1 MREMSAPAKVLVAL
15 VTALVTIPLVGSAA
29 GSVAAFDDVG
39 ATVDAAA
46 EFGAPR
52 RGVGEVVNKVVVIGI
67 DGLMFDKADSAQ
79 APRLRHLAAQGLLS
93 QGDIAGHITISGP
106 SWASALTGVW
116 DTEHGI
122 TDNEFDASPFLAH
135 PSVFTRIERAD
146 PARYTVSIG
155 TWHQIAT
162 IAATG
167 DRRADVAL
175 TTVPVADDPDE
186 SATDAAT
193 ATDVVSAIERCGPD
207 LVFTHLDQ
215 IDLAG
220 HQHGGASRAYLA
232 AIRRVDA
239 LVGQIVAA
247 VDRRAQAFPR
257 EQWTVLVTTDHGHLP
272 TGGHGGQ
279 TPAETADFVIARGPD
294 FTPGTVTSA
303 HTLID
308 LTPTVLDLLAA
319 PPGRLD
325 GHSLRARPTHADER

>member
-1 MREMSAPAKVLVAL
+1 MRETSAPAKVLVAL
-15 VTALVTIPLVGSAA
+15 ATALVTIPLVGSAA

-39 ATVDAAA
+39 VRVDATAA
-46 EFGAPR
+46 FGAPS
-52 RGVGEVVNKVVVIGI
+52 RGVGNVVNKVVVIGI
-67 DGLMFDKADSAQ
+67 DGLMFDKADATQ

-93 QGDIAGHITISGP
+93 QGSIAGHITVSGP

-122 TDNEFDASPFLAH
+122 TDNEFDGGPFLAH
-135 PSVFTRIERAD
+135 PTVFTRIERAD
-146 PARYTVSIG
+146 PSKHTVAIG

-167 DRRADVAL
+167 DRRADLAL
-175 TTVPVADDPDE
+175 TTAPVPDDPDE

-193 ATDVVSAIERCGPD
+193 ATEVISTIQRSGPD
-207 LVFTHLDQ
+207 LTFTHLDQ

-220 HQHGGASRAYLA
+220 HQHGGASRAYLS
-232 AIRRVDA
+232 AIRRVDE
-239 LVGQIVAA
+239 LVGTIVAA
-247 VDRRAQAFPR
+247 VDRRAATNPH

-279 TPAETADFVIARGPD
+279 TPAETANFVIARGPD
-294 FTPGTVTSA
+294 FTPHTTDA
-303 HTLID
+303 HTLVDI
-308 LTPTVLDLLAA
+308 TPTILDLLAT

-325 GHSLRARPTHADER
+325 GHSIRTRPTTDTR

>member
-1 MREMSAPAKVLVAL
+1 MSAPARVLVAL

-29 GSVAAFDDVG
+29 GSVAAFDDRG
-39 ATVDAAA
+39 ATVDADGA
-46 EFGAPR
+46 FGTPR
-52 RGVGEVVNKVVVIGI
+52 RGIGEVVNKVVVIGI
-67 DGLMFDKADSAQ
+67 DGLMYDKADAEH

-93 QGDIAGHITISGP
+93 QADIAGHITISGP

-122 TDNEFDASPFLAH
+122 ADNEFDASPFLAH

-146 PARYTVSIG
+146 PARHTVSIG

-162 IAATG
+162 IAASG
-167 DRRADVAL
+167 ERRADLAL
-175 TTVPVADDPDE
+175 TTAPVADDPDE

-193 ATDVVSAIERCGPD
+193 AAEVVSSIERSGPD

-215 IDLAG
+215 VDLAG

-247 VDRRAQAFPR
+247 VDRRAAADTG

-279 TPAETADFVIARGPD
+279 TAAETTNFVIARGPD
-294 FTPGTVTSA
+294 FAPGTTTA
-303 HTLID
+303 HTLVDI
-308 LTPTVLDLLAA
+308 TPTVLDLLAA

-325 GHSLRARPTHADER
+325 GHTIRARPTAPDGR